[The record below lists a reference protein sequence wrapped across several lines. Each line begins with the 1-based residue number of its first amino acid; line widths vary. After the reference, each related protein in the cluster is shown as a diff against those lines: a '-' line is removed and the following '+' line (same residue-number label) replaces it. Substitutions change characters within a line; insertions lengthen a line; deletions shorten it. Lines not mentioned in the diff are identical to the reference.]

1 MSFASSTMAALSA
14 VPAALAAAR
23 PRPSDHDQR
32 PQRTKEPPAVSVL
45 PAPSCP
51 APAPAPASS
60 SASPW
65 DVRHGRI
72 MRPRQP
78 PHHTD
83 LRPPRGCFKV
93 TGSKGLSVRFA
104 AEARCVILGDVVPPR
119 PPRRRPPPPP
129 PSRPPP
135 PPPPP
140 RPTDPDDADTHAPD
154 PDKPPADRSVRWG
167 PPLAPV
173 PWKPR

>member
-14 VPAALAAAR
+14 VPR
-23 PRPSDHDQR
+23 PRCRPPPPSDHNQR
-32 PQRTKEPPAVSVL
+32 PQRTKEPPA
-45 PAPSCP
+45 
-51 APAPAPASS
+51 
-60 SASPW
+60 
-65 DVRHGRI
+65 
-72 MRPRQP
+72 P

-104 AEARCVILGDVVPPR
+104 AEARRGPAPSAAPPSA
-119 PPRRRPPPPP
+119 PSP

-135 PPPPP
+135 PPPDTASSSSSPAADRP
-140 RPTDPDDADTHAPD
+140 RRCRHARPD